1 MPSSHGT
8 VLLRDLKGERAI
20 KKTSVNNF
28 TDAGPEVQKHVGH
41 LMAQAFNMALTKLA
55 TKKPQMLDFLKTK
68 LATID
73 MYH

>member
-1 MPSSHGT
+1 
-8 VLLRDLKGERAI
+8 
-20 KKTSVNNF
+20 
-28 TDAGPEVQKHVGH
+28 
-41 LMAQAFNMALTKLA
+41 MAQAFNMALTKLA